1 MNKIFKYTR
10 QTSPSYYSDQTDEE
24 FYNEEDFDYEAD
36 MEEIQIAL
44 ANIISQDYFINVLDV
59 LPNTKNNDLKKK
71 VLREIKKSIKSLVAN
86 NDLEEIFSEIYEDEL
101 TDYFEEDAMNSLN
114 KD

>member
-10 QTSPSYYSDQTDEE
+10 QTSPAYYSDQTDEE
-24 FYNEEDFDYEAD
+24 FYDEENFDHEAD

-86 NDLEEIFSEIYEDEL
+86 NDLEKIFSEIYEDEL